1 MEQWWTVAVEY
12 LTSPQAAALLRAA
25 VKIAV
30 GLVLGRLAGNGLAR
44 LFAEDDAQRAVI
56 IRRASFYGIAGL
68 FTASAL
74 MELGFDLSV
83 LLGAAGIL
91 TVAIGFASQTS
102 TSNVI
107 SGLFLLGERPFAVG
121 DIIRVGGPTG
131 EVLSVDLLSVKLRT
145 FDNLFVRIPNETMV
159 KSEVTNL
166 RRFPIRRIDL
176 QVGVAYKE
184 DLREVRDVLMQVADR
199 NPLCL
204 EEPQPLIIFQ
214 GYGDSS
220 INHQFSV
227 WAKTENFLDLRTSIR
242 VEIKEAFDEHGIE
255 IPFPTGPSTPEARRS
270 PSRCGARTDPPTL
283 RRRHPIPR
291 RRRNR
296 RSIPSSLKRRIGL
309 RERRRMTPGLTSL
322 FDRPT
327 HSTPLAVCLRNTKN
341 SRSGATSSTWPSASL
356 SAQRSER
363 SSSRW

>member
-1 MEQWWTVAVEY
+1 MEQWWTLAVDY
-12 LTSPQAAALLRAA
+12 LTSPQAVSALKALL
-25 VKIAV
+25 KILV
-30 GLVLGRLAGNGLAR
+30 GLALGRLAGNGLAR
-44 LFAEDDAQRAVI
+44 LFAEDDAQRAMI
-56 IRRASFYGIAGL
+56 LRRGALYGIAGL

-102 TSNVI
+102 ASNVI

-121 DIIRVGGPTG
+121 DVIRVNGTTG

-145 FDNLFVRIPNETMV
+145 FDNLFVRIPNETMI

-184 DLREVRDVLMQVADR
+184 DLREVREVLMEVADR

-204 EEPQPLIIFQ
+204 EEPTPLIIFQ

-227 WAKTENFLDLRTSIR
+227 WAKTEHFLDLRNSIPI
-242 VEIKEAFDEHGIE
+242 EIKEAFDEHDIE
-255 IPFPTGPSTPEARRS
+255 IPFPHRTLYTGSETSPFPVQQAPDEPESPPS
-270 PSRCGARTDPPTL
+270 PPDA
-283 RRRHPIPR
+283 
-291 RRRNR
+291 
-296 RSIPSSLKRRIGL
+296 
-309 RERRRMTPGLTSL
+309 E
-322 FDRPT
+322 
-327 HSTPLAVCLRNTKN
+327 
-341 SRSGATSSTWPSASL
+341 SA
-356 SAQRSER
+356 
-363 SSSRW
+363 

>member
-1 MEQWWTVAVEY
+1 MEQWWTLAVDY
-12 LTSPQAAALLRAA
+12 LTSPQAVSALKALL
-25 VKIAV
+25 KILV
-30 GLVLGRLAGNGLAR
+30 GLALGRLAGNGLAR
-44 LFAEDDAQRAVI
+44 LFAEEDAQRAMI
-56 IRRASFYGIAGL
+56 LRRGALYGIAGL

-102 TSNVI
+102 ASNVI

-121 DIIRVGGPTG
+121 DVIRVNGTTG

-145 FDNLFVRIPNETMV
+145 FDNLFVRIPNETMI

-184 DLREVRDVLMQVADR
+184 DLREVREVLMEVADR

-204 EEPQPLIIFQ
+204 EEPTPLIIFQ

-227 WAKTENFLDLRTSIR
+227 WAKTEHFLDLRNSIP
-242 VEIKEAFDEHGIE
+242 VEIKEAFDEHDIE
-255 IPFPTGPSTPEARRS
+255 IPFPHRTLYTGSETSPFPVQQAPDEPESPPS
-270 PSRCGARTDPPTL
+270 PPDA
-283 RRRHPIPR
+283 
-291 RRRNR
+291 
-296 RSIPSSLKRRIGL
+296 
-309 RERRRMTPGLTSL
+309 E
-322 FDRPT
+322 
-327 HSTPLAVCLRNTKN
+327 
-341 SRSGATSSTWPSASL
+341 SA
-356 SAQRSER
+356 
-363 SSSRW
+363 

>member
-1 MEQWWTVAVEY
+1 MEQWWTPAIDY
-12 LTSPQAAALLRAA
+12 LTSPQAVNALKAL
-25 VKIAV
+25 VKILV
-30 GLVLGRLAGNGLAR
+30 GLALGRLAGNGLAR
-44 LFAEDDAQRAVI
+44 LFAEDDAQRAMI
-56 IRRASFYGIAGL
+56 LRRGALYGITGL

-102 TSNVI
+102 ASNVI

-121 DIIRVGGPTG
+121 DVIRVNGTTG

-145 FDNLFVRIPNETMV
+145 FDNLFVRIPNETMI

-184 DLREVRDVLMQVADR
+184 DLRKVREVLMEVADR

-204 EEPQPLIIFQ
+204 EEPAPLILFQ

-227 WAKTENFLDLRTSIR
+227 WAKTEHFLDLRNSIP

-255 IPFPTGPSTPEARRS
+255 IPFPHRTLYTGSETTPFPVQQAGETDDPS
-270 PSRCGARTDPPTL
+270 PSAPDPEPT
-283 RRRHPIPR
+283 
-291 RRRNR
+291 
-296 RSIPSSLKRRIGL
+296 
-309 RERRRMTPGLTSL
+309 
-322 FDRPT
+322 
-327 HSTPLAVCLRNTKN
+327 
-341 SRSGATSSTWPSASL
+341 
-356 SAQRSER
+356 
-363 SSSRW
+363 